1 MNGVVIREDE
11 LLSRHTAWRTGGPCG
26 AYVLVH
32 RRDALETTLAMCRE
46 KYGAITVL
54 GAGTRSIVRDAGL
67 AGAVV
72 RLGSDFADIVRTG
85 ATWNVGGAT
94 PVPVLISDAQLAGM
108 AGAEALVGV
117 PGSVGASVLLD
128 EGWDALVG
136 SVRVIARGKER
147 DISLAE
153 ARAMRSTVVL
163 SVRLLFVP
171 ETAAKVATSTAKA
184 RRTTRTL
191 ASSWYERPKRGP
203 LREVLDRASLGGVRL
218 RAAAIPAMAP
228 ELLTNLGGASARDLW
243 LLHHSAMERVIR
255 ETGVELVPRVS
266 FLGRA

>member
-1 MNGVVIREDE
+1 MIGVVIREDE
-11 LLSRHTAWRTGGPCG
+11 PLARHTAWRTGGPCG
-26 AYVLVH
+26 AYVIVH
-32 RRDALETTLAMCRE
+32 RRDALEGALAMCRE
-46 KYGAITVL
+46 KYGALTVL

-85 ATWNVGGAT
+85 ATWNVGGAV
-94 PVPVLISDAQLAGM
+94 PVPMLVSDAERAGM
-108 AGAEALVGV
+108 AGAESLASV

-136 SVRVIARGKER
+136 SVRVLVRGKER
-147 DISLAE
+147 DVSLAE
-153 ARAMRSTVVL
+153 ARAMRSTVVI
-163 SVRLLFVP
+163 SARLLFVP
-171 ETAAKVATSTAKA
+171 EAVAGVTKATSRA
-184 RRTTRTL
+184 RRTARIL
-191 ASSWYERPKRGP
+191 PSSWYERPKRAP

-218 RAAAIPAMAP
+218 RAAAIPAVAP

-243 LLHHSAMERVIR
+243 LLHHSAIERVIR